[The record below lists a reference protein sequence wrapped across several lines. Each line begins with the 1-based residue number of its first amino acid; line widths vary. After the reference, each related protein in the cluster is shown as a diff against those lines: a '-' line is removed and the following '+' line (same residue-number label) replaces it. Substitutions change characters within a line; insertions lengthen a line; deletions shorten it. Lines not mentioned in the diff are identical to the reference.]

1 MIATAM
7 FTWKARTTQE
17 EVTWVTPILLQ
28 NVLWKKMCKMDY
40 GLCLNNKINS
50 FQQKQLWLAY
60 ILIV

>member
-7 FTWKARTTQE
+7 FTWKARTAQRG
-17 EVTWVTPILLQ
+17 VTWVTPFLL
-28 NVLWKKMCKMDY
+28 LWKKICKMDY

-60 ILIV
+60 TLVV

>member
-1 MIATAM
+1 MIAFAM
-7 FTWKARTTQE
+7 FTWKARTTQRG
-17 EVTWVTPILLQ
+17 VTWVTPILLQ
-28 NVLWKKMCKMDY
+28 NVLWKKMCQMDY